1 MSAYTF
7 DTLEAA
13 NSLEDT
19 GFSRTQAEA
28 VVSAIKTAVNKT
40 VATKT
45 DLGVLEGSMHGE
57 FKAVR
62 GEMKSEFKA
71 VRGEMKSE
79 FKTMRGE
86 INVIKETMA
95 AKTDLVAVKADV
107 LIWMFGALIAQ
118 GGLIVA
124 LIKLL

>member
-1 MSAYTF
+1 MSAY
-7 DTLEAA
+7 TLEAA

-28 VVSAIKTAVNKT
+28 VVSTIKTAVNKT

-62 GEMKSEFKA
+62 GEM
-71 VRGEMKSE
+71 GSE

-95 AKTDLVAVKADV
+95 TKTDLVAVKADV